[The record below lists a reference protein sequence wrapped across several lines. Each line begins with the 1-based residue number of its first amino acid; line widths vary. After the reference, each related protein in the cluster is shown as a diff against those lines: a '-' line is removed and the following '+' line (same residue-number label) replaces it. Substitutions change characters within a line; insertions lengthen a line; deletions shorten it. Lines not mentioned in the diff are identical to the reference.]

1 MAVRE
6 EKEID
11 YEVEKWERNRL
22 WDGKNH
28 DEKFRKSFFRNSQWR
43 HLFFNR
49 WFKFKYVIFVYFVV
63 NVINQTTQIIKVM
76 LKK

>member
-11 YEVEKWERNRL
+11 YEVEKWKETDYG
-22 WDGKNH
+22 DGKNH

-63 NVINQTTQIIKVM
+63 NVIKPDDANNKVM